1 LEIIC
6 ERDKFAT
13 AIGVVQSAVSSR
25 SPMPI
30 LSNVLIKASEGSID
44 LIGTDLDIYI
54 WKKSEG
60 EIVDDGS
67 ITVPSKKLSEIVKG
81 LPSGSQLSMKT
92 EGPPEHRAGP
102 PDHRTGPPDQRAG
115 LSLSINCEKANFR
128 LQGISADE
136 YPVFPKIDGAVE
148 VELDGSL
155 IKQMIRETIFAVSE
169 DETKYALN
177 GICFQIEGK
186 TLVLVATDG
195 FMLAYRHI
203 DIEESIEG
211 IVDLIVPTRASSEL
225 VKIIDEDEKVKISFG
240 EKYVLWQMRQGF
252 LASRIVEGKFPNYRS
267 AIPEKF
273 NYKMVVD
280 RDRLYKKIDLVS
292 NIADERTNQIIL
304 NISPGMMEIKAE
316 SPEMGEGKDEMEI
329 EYDGGSFTIAYNAN
343 LLKEVIKS
351 FSEDKLVYE
360 LVDPIRHGKFYPI
373 GKDDHFCIIMPMK
386 V

>member
-1 LEIIC
+1 MEIIC

-13 AIGVVQSAVSSR
+13 AIGVVQSAVSPR

-30 LSNVLIKASEGSID
+30 LSNVLIKAGEGNID

-54 WKKSEG
+54 WKNTEG
-60 EIVDDGS
+60 EIVDGGS
-67 ITVPSKKLSEIVKG
+67 ITVPSKKLSEIVRG
-81 LPSGSQLSMKT
+81 LPSGAKLNMKT
-92 EGPPEHRAGP
+92 E
-102 PDHRTGPPDQRAG
+102 G

-148 VELDGSL
+148 IEIDGSL

-195 FMLAYRHI
+195 FMLAYRHT
-203 DIEESIEG
+203 DIGESIEG

-225 VKIIDEDEKVKISFG
+225 VKIIEEDEKVRVSFG
-240 EKYVLWQMRQGF
+240 EKYVLWQMKQGS

-273 NYKMVVD
+273 NYKMVID
-280 RDRLYKKIDLVS
+280 REKFYKKIDLVS

-304 NISPGMMEIKAE
+304 NVSPGMMEIKAE
-316 SPEMGEGKDEMEI
+316 SPEMGEGSDEMEI

-351 FSEDKLVYE
+351 FIEDKLDYE
-360 LVDPIRHGKFYPI
+360 LVDPIRHGKFYPT